1 MNLDKNT
8 ADYLSRQRWC
18 NFKEE
23 IRLGKVKSIEYD
35 ALPFDDGN
43 KLLTIGTIRISS
55 GKGEET
61 RHFMMPLAVAEF
73 DDLMYKDGRDILQIN
88 GKRYV
93 DALQRPDYWQKM
105 SKLLRANDGKIIFP
119 NGWTLEYK
127 DISGKDV
134 LTAHGD
140 SSSHP
145 LGVEQ
150 SNTTLAVGDDEIAF
164 KLERMLFFSDK
175 TNPEFEMNEKLMREK
190 STVMPQTYGYLILR
204 NPQNNTMSS
213 SGIVQEFVRNQGDL
227 WNYGLNYLQ
236 QRLNEGYLRQR
247 PLTAEDNPHFISLMQ
262 NLGQKTAEMSECLSR
277 PDNNSA
283 FTPEPVDERFVYNY
297 RKHLEFL
304 LIKTRNTIQENL
316 ENLPEP
322 TKKKAAQLLENWK
335 TLTKDF
341 TDRQIDNINRSDNK
355 GQIVRVHGDF
365 HLGQVMV
372 TKDND
377 LRFIDFAGEP
387 AAPFEERRQKHISVR
402 DLAGMYRSI
411 KGYLGSVAVEEFV
424 KETPDETTANSRRKY
439 AEKAVKPL
447 IDESAR
453 LVLNGRSLKEP
464 WLALEVLR
472 KNLYEV
478 NYEVSNRPQMAYV
491 AVNGLAD
498 MLQPENIKTPVNT
511 KSGERNLP
519 E

>member
-23 IRLGKVKSIEYD
+23 IRLGKVRSIDYST
-35 ALPFDDGN
+35 LPFDDGN
-43 KLLTIGTIRISS
+43 KLLTIGTIKISA
-55 GKGEET
+55 GKEEET
-61 RHFMMPLAVAEF
+61 RHFMMPLAVVDF
-73 DDLMYKDGRDILQIN
+73 DDLMYKNKHDILRID
-88 GKRYV
+88 GKSYV

-105 SKLLRANDGKIIFP
+105 SEFLRQNNGGITFP

-134 LTAHGD
+134 LTAHGG

-150 SNTTLAVGDDEIAF
+150 SNTTLSVGDDEIAF

-175 TNPEFEMNEKLMREK
+175 TNPEFEMNEKLMKEK

-204 NPQNNTMSS
+204 NPRDKTMAS

-227 WNYGLNYLQ
+227 WNYGLNYLR

-247 PLTAEDNPHFISLMQ
+247 PLTAEENPHFVSLMR

-277 PDNNSA
+277 PDDNSA
-283 FTPEPVDERFVYNY
+283 FTPEPADERFVHIY

-304 LIKTRNTIQENL
+304 LIKTRNAIQDNL

-322 TKKKAAQLLENWK
+322 TKVKAAKLLENWK
-335 TLTKDF
+335 PLTKDF
-341 TDRQIDNINRSDNK
+341 TDRQIDGINRSAEK

-424 KETPDETTANSRRKY
+424 KEAPDETTAESRRRY

-491 AVNGLAD
+491 AINGLAD
-498 MLQPENIKTPVNT
+498 MLQPENPKTPVNT
-511 KSGERNLP
+511 KSSEKDSH